1 MSNIYTVIL
10 AAGKSTRYKG
20 RKSKLL
26 EDLGGL
32 PIILHIHDIAKKVSG
47 KNIIIVCN
55 KKNINDFKKII
66 TNSKFVVQEKQNG
79 TADAILSAKTHI
91 KGKDFLIL
99 FGDTPLISIKSIRHL
114 CS

>member
-47 KNIIIVCN
+47 KTFYSIYG
-55 KKNINDFKKII
+55 DFI
-66 TNSKFVVQEKQNG
+66 
-79 TADAILSAKTHI
+79 AR
-91 KGKDFLIL
+91 
-99 FGDTPLISIKSIRHL
+99 ISIFVSMSMLFIFFVKSNK
-114 CS
+114 

>member
-32 PIILHIHDIAKKVSG
+32 PIILHIHDIAKKVSA
-47 KNIIIVCN
+47 KSTLLDIR
-55 KKNINDFKKII
+55 DL
-66 TNSKFVVQEKQNG
+66 
-79 TADAILSAKTHI
+79 AIFA
-91 KGKDFLIL
+91 
-99 FGDTPLISIKSIRHL
+99 PA
-114 CS
+114 